1 MSVIGTYLAILPV
14 SAWVMAT
21 TFHNNYWLDIVLG
34 FLLLFFVGMDVAE
47 QVL

>member
-1 MSVIGTYLAILPV
+1 MSVIGTYLAMLLV

-21 TFHNNYWLDIVLG
+21 TFYNDYWLDIVLR
-34 FLLLFFVGMDVAE
+34 FVLLFFIGMDVAE